1 MSLELKIKSK
11 HLGEEA
17 KIIRFEERKLLK
29 RAKYL
34 IARDGDRRFY
44 RDDETGKW
52 VTTELDKVFHPHWKL
67 LSHRTED
74 VRNENRAT
82 FLARAVLKGQKFTD
96 VERSTKDLGKLS
108 SEESAVNFHLEKSI
122 AGDDIALANYGVERV
137 GPAPFLIIFFLF
149 PGAVRNGAVTL

>member
-34 IARDGDRRFY
+34 IVRDGDRRFY

-52 VTTELDKVFHPHWKL
+52 VTTELDKVFHQHWKL

-82 FLARAVLKGQKFTD
+82 FLARAFLKGQKFTD

-108 SEESAVNFHLEKSI
+108 VTILPRTLKMVQKYGKPKATMEELKVW
-122 AGDDIALANYGVERV
+122 AGLS
-137 GPAPFLIIFFLF
+137 
-149 PGAVRNGAVTL
+149 